1 MASLR
6 GLSRPARSLSLAQLS
21 RQTYAAASIRCA
33 SSQAAEGAPPAF
45 NDLETSS
52 LTAEQLSLEEKKEF
66 RPWKRAADRKHGL
79 PSGRYTASPVL
90 LSSTTN

>member
-6 GLSRPARSLSLAQLS
+6 GLSRPARSLPLAQLS

-33 SSQAAEGAPPAF
+33 SSSQAAEGAAPTL

-52 LTAEQLSLEEKKEF
+52 LTTGQLSLEEKKVF

-79 PSGRYTASPVL
+79 PSAR
-90 LSSTTN
+90 